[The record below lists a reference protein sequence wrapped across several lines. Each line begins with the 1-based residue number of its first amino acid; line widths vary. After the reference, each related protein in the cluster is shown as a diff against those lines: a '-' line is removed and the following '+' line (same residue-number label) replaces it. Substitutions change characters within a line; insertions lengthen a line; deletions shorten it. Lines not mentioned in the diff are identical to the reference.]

1 MKTYLNAIAVSIISA
16 TILLSSC
23 SNTKLLSSYAAP
35 NSKLSKST
43 KVLVMAM
50 MGDQDKKLRAN
61 MEKIMVE
68 NLQSRG
74 INAASAI
81 EQFGGDALKS
91 LDEKTAMKTIRDQGF
106 DGAFTIALLDKTKE
120 STYKYG
126 RMVMAPYPWRFW
138 GYYNNYYS
146 NFYGRAYLPGYYSDD
161 NKFILEGSVYGLDS
175 DKLLYSAKTKT
186 FNPSSPQALASDFTK
201 KLLND
206 MYKNGIII
214 D

>member
-1 MKTYLNAIAVSIISA
+1 MKTYVKAIAVSIISA

-146 NFYGRAYLPGYYSDD
+146 NFYGRAYMPGYYSDD

-206 MYKNGIII
+206 MYKNGIIT

>member
-1 MKTYLNAIAVSIISA
+1 MKTFFKTAALAIFAA
-16 TILLSSC
+16 FALLTSC

-35 NSKLSKST
+35 NSKLPKSS

-68 NLQSRG
+68 SLQDRG
-74 INAASAI
+74 INAGSAI
-81 EQFGGDALKS
+81 EEFGIDALKS
-91 LDEKTAMKTIRDQGF
+91 LDEKTAMKKIKDQGF

-120 STYKYG
+120 SSYKRG
-126 RMVMAPYPWRFW
+126 GIGIAPYPYRFW
-138 GYYNNYYS
+138 GYYNHYYS
-146 NFYGRAYLPGYYSDD
+146 NFYGRIYTPGYISDD
-161 NKFILEGSVYGLDS
+161 NRFILEGSVYGLQA

-186 FNPSSPQALASDFTK
+186 FNPSSPKALASEFTK

-206 MYKNGIII
+206 MYKNGVIA

>member
-1 MKTYLNAIAVSIISA
+1 MKTYVKAIAVSIISA

-206 MYKNGIII
+206 MYKNGIIT

>member
-138 GYYNNYYS
+138 GYYNYYYS
-146 NFYGRAYLPGYYSDD
+146 NFYGRAYMPGYYSDD

-206 MYKNGIII
+206 MYKNGIIT

>member
-1 MKTYLNAIAVSIISA
+1 MKTFLKTSA
-16 TILLSSC
+16 SILLMVAALCSSC
-23 SNTKLLSSYAAP
+23 SNTKLLTSYAAP
-35 NSKLSKST
+35 NSKLPKTS

-61 MEKIMVE
+61 MERIMVD
-68 NLQSRG
+68 NLKARG
-74 INAASAI
+74 INAGSAI
-81 EQFGGDALKS
+81 EEFGGDNLKS
-91 LDEKTAMKTIRDQGF
+91 LDEKTAMKKIKDQGF

-126 RMVMAPYPWRFW
+126 RVVTAPYPYRFW

-146 NFYGRAYLPGYYSDD
+146 NFYGRTYMPGYYSDD
-161 NKFILEGSVYGLDS
+161 NRFILEGSVYSLES

-186 FNPSSPQALASDFTK
+186 FNPSSPQALAAEFTK

-206 MYKNGIII
+206 MSKNGVIN

>member
-1 MKTYLNAIAVSIISA
+1 MNTFLKSTAVAMFAAA
-16 TILLSSC
+16 TLFSSC
-23 SNTKLLSSYAAP
+23 SSTKLLSSYTAP
-35 NSKLSKST
+35 NSKLQKSS

-68 NLQSRG
+68 NFQARG
-74 INAASAI
+74 INAGSAI
-81 EQFGGDALKS
+81 EIFGGDALKS
-91 LDEKTAMKTIRDQGF
+91 LDEKTAMKQIRDKGF

-126 RMVMAPYPWRFW
+126 RMMVAPYPYRFW

-146 NFYGRAYLPGYYSDD
+146 NFYGRVYMPGYYSDD

-175 DKLLYSAKTKT
+175 DELLYSAKTKT
-186 FNPSSPQALASDFTK
+186 FNPSSPKALASEFTK

-206 MYKNGIII
+206 MYKNGIIT

>member
-1 MKTYLNAIAVSIISA
+1 MKTFIKA
-16 TILLSSC
+16 TTLSLITTAFLFSSC
-23 SNTKLLSSYAAP
+23 SNTKLLSSYTAP
-35 NSKLSKST
+35 DSKLPKNS

-61 MEKIMVE
+61 MERIMVE
-68 NLQSRG
+68 NLQARG
-74 INAASAI
+74 INAGSAI
-81 EQFGGDALKS
+81 EEFGGEALKS
-91 LDEKTAMKTIRDQGF
+91 LDEKTAMKTIKDKGF

-120 STYKYG
+120 TTYKYG

-146 NFYGRAYLPGYYSDD
+146 NFYGRAYMPGYYSDD
-161 NKFILEGSVYGLDS
+161 NKFILEGSVYGLTS

-206 MYKNGIII
+206 MVKSGIIT

>member
-1 MKTYLNAIAVSIISA
+1 MKTFFKSTVVA
-16 TILLSSC
+16 LLTTCALISSC
-23 SNTKLLSSYAAP
+23 SNTKLLSSYVSP
-35 NSKLSKST
+35 NSKLNKSS

-61 MEKIMVE
+61 MEKIMVQ
-68 NLQSRG
+68 NLQARG
-74 INAASAI
+74 INAGSAI
-81 EQFGGDALKS
+81 EQFGGDSLKS
-91 LDEKTAMKTIRDQGF
+91 LDEKTAMKKIKDKGF

-120 STYKYG
+120 STYKHG
-126 RMVMAPYPWRFW
+126 RMAIAPYPYRFW

-146 NFYGRAYLPGYYSDD
+146 NFYGRVYIPGYYSDD
-161 NKFILEGSVYGLDS
+161 NKFILEGSVYSLDS

-186 FNPSSPQALASDFTK
+186 FNPSSPQSLASEFTK

-206 MYKNGIII
+206 MYKNGVIA

>member
-81 EQFGGDALKS
+81 AQFGGDALKS

-146 NFYGRAYLPGYYSDD
+146 NFYGRAYMPGYYSDD

-206 MYKNGIII
+206 MYKNGIIT

>member
-1 MKTYLNAIAVSIISA
+1 MKIFAKTA
-16 TILLSSC
+16 TIAILLACTILSSC

-35 NSKLSKST
+35 NSKLQKNSKI
-43 KVLVMAM
+43 LVMAM

-61 MEKIMVE
+61 MEKILVE

-74 INAASAI
+74 INAGSSI
-81 EQFGGDALKS
+81 EQFGVDALKS
-91 LDEKTAMKTIRDQGF
+91 LDEKTAMKTIKDQGF
-106 DGAFTIALLDKTKE
+106 DGAFTVALLDKTKE

-126 RMVMAPYPWRFW
+126 RVGIAPYPYRFW

-146 NFYGRAYLPGYYSDD
+146 NFYGRVYMPGYYSDD
-161 NKFILEGSVYGLDS
+161 NRFVLEGNVYGLDG

-186 FNPSSPQALASDFTK
+186 FNPSSPQALASEFTK

-206 MYKNGIII
+206 MLKNGIIT